1 MAFVG
6 AASGLPRRRPASHL
20 PRRPS
25 CRRPP
30 SVRPLAMA
38 AGAFIP
44 PAASAAPPPAAN
56 GAATSGVATNGA
68 TTNGAATSGV
78 PPPPAVATFDVPDDH
93 DGWCFGSDSVDA
105 AIAALARGDMIV
117 VTDDED
123 RENEGDLI
131 LAADAATPKAIAFMV
146 RHTSGVLCCA
156 MPDAAAQRLALAP
169 MVAVNTDPKKT
180 AFTVSVDAK
189 AGTTTGISAS
199 DRAAT
204 LRALAADASVAT
216 DFNRPGH
223 IFPLTAK
230 EGGVLKRAGHT
241 EAAVDF
247 ARLAGHAPVGVL
259 SEIVRDED
267 GEMARLPELR
277 TFAATHG
284 LVLTSIA
291 DLIRWRRARERLVVR
306 TGEKPARL
314 PTRYGEF
321 TAFGFRSLV
330 DDVDHLALVAGDV
343 DSLGDAPVLVRVHSE
358 CCTGDVFGSLRCDCG
373 PQLEYALRAV
383 ASAGRGVVVYLRGQ
397 EGRGIGLGHKMRAY
411 ALQDAGRDTVQANE
425 DLGLPVDSREYGIGA
440 QMLAELGIS
449 QLRLMTNNPAKYRG
463 LRGYGLEIVERVP
476 VQVTPNVENLGY
488 LRTKREKMGHWLP
501 DLERVSSVAADGEAA
516 V

>member
-1 MAFVG
+1 MAFPPRG
-6 AASGLPRRRPASHL
+6 AASP
-20 PRRPS
+20 
-25 CRRPP
+25 PP
-30 SVRPLAMA
+30 SA
-38 AGAFIP
+38 A
-44 PAASAAPPPAAN
+44 AASPPPAN
-56 GAATSGVATNGA
+56 GVAA
-68 TTNGAATSGV
+68 SGV
-78 PPPPAVATFDVPDDH
+78 PSPLNDASRE
-93 DGWCFGSDSVDA
+93 DGWCFGPESVDA

-156 MPDAAAQRLALAP
+156 LPEPTANRLDLAP
-169 MVAVNTDPKKT
+169 MVAENTDPKHT
-180 AFTVSVDAK
+180 AFTVTVDVK
-189 AGTTTGISAS
+189 AGTSTGISAS

-204 LRALAADASVAT
+204 LRALAAGDSIAN

-223 IFPLTAK
+223 IFPLTARQ
-230 EGGVLKRAGHT
+230 GGVLKRAGHT

-247 ARLAGHAPVGVL
+247 ARLAGRAPVGVL

-277 TFAATHG
+277 TFAAAHG

-291 DLIRWRRARERLVVR
+291 DLIRWRRVREKLVVR
-306 TGEKPARL
+306 SGETAARL
-314 PTRYGEF
+314 PTRHGVF

-330 DDVDHLALVAGDV
+330 DDVDHLALVAGDATT
-343 DSLGDAPVLVRVHSE
+343 LGDAPVLVRVHSE

-373 PQLEYALRAV
+373 PQLEYALDAV
-383 ASAGRGVVVYLRGQ
+383 AAAGRGVVVYLRGQ

-425 DLGLPVDSREYGIGA
+425 ELGLPVDSREYGIGA
-440 QMLAELGIS
+440 QILADLGVS
-449 QLRLMTNNPAKYRG
+449 QLRLMTNNPAKYSG

-476 VQVTPNVENLGY
+476 VQVKPNVENLGY

-501 DLERVSSVAADGEAA
+501 DLERVSPLSVLDDKPAL
-516 V
+516 